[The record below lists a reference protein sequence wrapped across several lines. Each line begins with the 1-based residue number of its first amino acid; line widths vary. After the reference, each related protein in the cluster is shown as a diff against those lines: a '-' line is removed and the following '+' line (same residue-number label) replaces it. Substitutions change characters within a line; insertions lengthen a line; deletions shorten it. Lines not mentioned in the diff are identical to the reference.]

1 MLDRAAFLR
10 PIAHRGLHDARR
22 GVIENTLPAIAAAV
36 GKGYGVEFD
45 LTPAAN
51 GLPAVFHDLTL
62 DRLCVQ
68 RGPVARLGPSDLKAV
83 RFRGSDAVGIPTFA
97 ECLEAV
103 GGRAPLFV
111 EIKSEWGPLNAAFLR
126 QIAALTL
133 DYSGPI
139 ALMSFDPA
147 VVAAM
152 SELAPGVPRG
162 VVSGSYRGAGW
173 WRRDISASRA
183 HRLRMFAETPPGGAD
198 FFAYE
203 VAALPTPATEY
214 ARRVRNLPLLTWT
227 VRSAADR
234 AKAAHWADAMI
245 FESFEP

>member
-1 MLDRAAFLR
+1 MLDRAAYLR

-22 GVIENTLPAIAAAV
+22 GVIENTMPAFAAAIA
-36 GKGYGVEFD
+36 KGYGVECD
-45 LTPAAN
+45 LRPAAN

-68 RGPVARLGPSDLKAV
+68 RSPVARLGPSDLRSV

-97 ECLEAV
+97 EFLEFV

-126 QIAALTL
+126 QIAALSL
-133 DYSGPI
+133 DYQGPI

-152 SELAPGVPRG
+152 TDLAPGVPRG

-173 WRRDISASRA
+173 WRREVSMARA
-183 HRLRMFAETPPGGAD
+183 RRLREFAETPPGGAD
-198 FFAYE
+198 FYAYE

-227 VRSAADR
+227 VRSTSDR
-234 AKAAHWADAMI
+234 AKAARWADAMI
-245 FESFEP
+245 FEGFEP